1 MTFALRRMPLGTG
14 AGCGRRRCV
23 SWVTAT
29 PSLTY
34 FSGREGH
41 GLGLGAQKR
50 DATNPLT
57 QAAHPACP
65 ERRPTHPEGAGSE
78 HCNLTVQ
85 VRWHH
90 SAGDKAAGRFFS
102 ILFIHHT
109 HLWFL
114 VWQKCPETWNWKV
127 MVLREAL
134 SLLFWSYCKV
144 KVLEEVST
152 WKKE

>member
-65 ERRPTHPEGAGSE
+65 EHRPTHPEGAGSE

-85 VRWHH
+85 VR
-90 SAGDKAAGRFFS
+90 
-102 ILFIHHT
+102 
-109 HLWFL
+109 
-114 VWQKCPETWNWKV
+114 
-127 MVLREAL
+127 
-134 SLLFWSYCKV
+134 
-144 KVLEEVST
+144 
-152 WKKE
+152 